1 MGPERIPDR
10 AGGGKERMAQRILVV
25 DDEAAIVEL
34 VEYNLEREGFEV
46 LTEAEGPKAV
56 ERARAER
63 PDLIILDVMLP
74 GMSGMD
80 VCRELRKTTDV
91 PIILLTAR
99 KDEVDRVL
107 GLELGADDYVTKP
120 FSPRELVARVKAIL
134 RRSQRQASEGEAVA
148 ASGLVVDEERRQVTL
163 DGRRLDLT
171 FTEFELLA
179 TLAKNPGRA
188 FSRDELLSR
197 IWGQDFY
204 GDARTVDVHIRHLRE
219 KLEED
224 PAAPRFIET
233 VRGVGYRFRSPS

>member
-1 MGPERIPDR
+1 
-10 AGGGKERMAQRILVV
+10 MAQRILVV
-25 DDEAAIVEL
+25 DDESAIVEL
-34 VEYNLEREGFEV
+34 VEYNLAREGFEV
-46 LTEAEGPKAV
+46 FTEADGKAAV
-56 ERARAER
+56 ERARAEK

-80 VCRELRKTTDV
+80 VCRELRKSTDV

-134 RRSQRQASEGEAVA
+134 RRSQRGGGEGEGIA
-148 ASGLVVDEERRQVTL
+148 AHHGLVVDEERREVTL
-163 DGRRLDLT
+163 DGRPLELT

-197 IWGQDFY
+197 IWGEDFY

-233 VRGVGYRFRSPS
+233 VRGVGYRFRSSS